1 MARRCLKGFESDLR
15 GIALH
20 VISIDDH
27 LNYSIPDLEKNSVI
41 YRSMRESYLFGN
53 EITRDADQFQHDVQ
67 IPFVI
72 NRVFLA
78 QNSDFQDLAT
88 HEWSEGIEFLQ
99 CFTISSRM
107 V

>member
-1 MARRCLKGFESDLR
+1 MQ
-15 GIALH
+15 
-20 VISIDDH
+20 
-27 LNYSIPDLEKNSVI
+27 
-41 YRSMRESYLFGN
+41 ESYLFGN

-72 NRVFLA
+72 DRVFLA

-88 HEWSEGIEFLQ
+88 HESSEGIQFPQ
-99 CFTISSRM
+99 RFTISSRM